1 MKKKKRKAQK
11 RNRDSYERRELNQY
25 SFDSFPLNNG
35 ETFLRVRQSTN
46 EYTDRRTDKPADK
59 YTKNEVRRRQNKK
72 RKIKNKARSVLISLI
87 AIIAFLA
94 IGITLSLT
102 IFFNITD
109 INVTGSGIYT
119 AEEVVQ
125 HATIE
130 IGENLFLIDT
140 QACIEKLTESLPYIY
155 DVKITRKLPT
165 TLNIEITDAT
175 PFLAIGN
182 YDFTY
187 ILTDDRLKVL
197 ELTAAEKPDSAIM
210 LSETALI
217 GGAPGS
223 ALEFE
228 DEENAQC
235 VKSLVE
241 AIKAV
246 DMMEATSITCKDKNN
261 NYIVYDERIT
271 FKLGNCN
278 NLEAKI
284 NRGLAVCEELNEHND
299 SIRGTINLSVDKQSY
314 FSEE

>member
-1 MKKKKRKAQK
+1 MKKKKRKAQR

-25 SFDSFPLNNG
+25 SFDSLPIGDG
-35 ETFLRVRQSTN
+35 ETFLRVRQSTP
-46 EYTDRRTDKPADK
+46 EHTDK

-72 RKIKNKARSVLISLI
+72 RKIKNKARNVLITLI
-87 AIIAFLA
+87 AITAFFV

-109 INVTGSGIYT
+109 INVTGSSIYS
-119 AEEVVQ
+119 AEEIVQ
-125 HATIE
+125 RSTIE
-130 IGENLFLIDT
+130 VGENLFLIDT
-140 QACIEKLTESLPYIY
+140 NECIEKLTESLPYIY
-155 DVKITRKLPT
+155 EVKITRKLPA
-165 TLNIEITDAT
+165 TLNIEITDAV
-175 PFLAIGN
+175 PFVAIGN
-182 YDFTY
+182 YDWTY

-210 LSETALI
+210 LSETSHT
-217 GGAPGS
+217 GGLPGN

-228 DEENAQC
+228 DEEIAEC

-246 DMMEATSITCKDKNN
+246 NMTEATSITCKDKND
-261 NYIVYDERIT
+261 NYIVYDDRIT

-284 NRGLAVCEELNEHND
+284 NRGLAVCDELNDHND
-299 SIRGTINLSVDKQSY
+299 SIRGTVNLSVDKQSY
-314 FSEE
+314 FTEE